1 MTVADAPVVQP
12 VLLGGDFGVYALARS
27 FHEAY
32 GVNSIVLSHA
42 PTVAISRSAFC
53 RVEPIVAHASDEE
66 LLATLGKL
74 ADTYA
79 DRAPISLDGRY
90 RSRDG

>member
-42 PTVAISRSAFC
+42 IC
-53 RVEPIVAHASDEE
+53 
-66 LLATLGKL
+66 LLSG
-74 ADTYA
+74 
-79 DRAPISLDGRY
+79 
-90 RSRDG
+90 